1 MAPFFNFALVRIYGR
16 VAHATSLIQLA
27 SWQGIAYEPTSMRL
41 SKH

>member
-1 MAPFFNFALVRIYGR
+1 MAPFFNFALARICGQ
-16 VAHATSLIQLA
+16 VAHATSRFQLA